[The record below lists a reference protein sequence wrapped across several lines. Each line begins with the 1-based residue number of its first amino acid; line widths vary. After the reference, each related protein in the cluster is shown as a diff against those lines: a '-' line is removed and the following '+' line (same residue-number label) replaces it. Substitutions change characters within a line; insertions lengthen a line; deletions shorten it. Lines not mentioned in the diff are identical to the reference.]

1 MMLDF
6 GPELVAVVLGL
17 ASAACWG
24 AADFSGGVASKRG
37 SSYSVVIASQ
47 IIGIMLLGVLIL
59 PLPEPL
65 PSAES
70 LLWAAAAGI
79 SGGFGLVAFY
89 RALADGQMGVVAPVG
104 AIVGTLVPVIAA
116 FFIDGFPGIV
126 TLVGFGVAMAAVWL
140 VSSGDE
146 QMSIHLRELGLPV
159 LAGISFG
166 GFLLFISRASETALL
181 WPLIAARAASLVTLS
196 VVGMALGQLQV
207 PDRKQLPAIALAG
220 IFDTGGNALYALATR
235 AGRLDIAAVLGSIY
249 PGGTVLL
256 AWLILKERLTRLQW
270 VGVGTTLVAIALIAV

>member
-1 MMLDF
+1 MF
-6 GPELVAVVLGL
+6 GL

-24 AADFSGGVASKRG
+24 ASDFSGGVASKRG
-37 SSYSVVIASQ
+37 SSYSVVVASQ
-47 IIGIMLLGVLIL
+47 VIGIVFLGVLVL
-59 PLPEPL
+59 PLPEAL
-65 PSAES
+65 PPVES

-104 AIVGTLVPVIAA
+104 GIVGALVPVIAA

-126 TLVGFGVAMAAVWL
+126 TLVGFGMAMAAVWL
-140 VSSGDE
+140 VSSGDAE
-146 QMSIHLRELGLPV
+146 MSIQLRDLGLPV
-159 LAGISFG
+159 VAGLGFG
-166 GFLLFISRASETALL
+166 GFLLLISRASETALL
-181 WPLIAARAASLVTLS
+181 WPLVAARAASLVTLS
-196 VVGMALGQLQV
+196 VVGVVLDQLQM
-207 PDRKQLPAIALAG
+207 PDRKQLPVIALTG
-220 IFDTGGNALYALATR
+220 IFDTGGNALYVLAAR

-270 VGVGTTLVAIALIAV
+270 LGVVTTLVAIALIAL